1 MKNKILTSI
10 ICLSIL
16 ALAGCAPV
24 KIFSN
29 SGLTEKTGLKYY
41 SVKPFL
47 QVERDPENN
56 RIVKATV
63 LYLPDLA
70 NPQYMA
76 IKDGPGSRKF
86 DLKLTDGS
94 INTFG
99 YTSDTK
105 IAESLDALAALLSK
119 GTTALTDLTTLKS
132 PQGLKAVSNAVE
144 LYEIVIGTDKTVLRE
159 VAIGKE

>member
-1 MKNKILTSI
+1 MKNKILTLI

-29 SGLTEKTGLKYY
+29 PGLTEKTGLKYY

-47 QVERDPENN
+47 QVERDPESN

-63 LYLPDLA
+63 LYLPDIA

-99 YTSDTK
+99 YTSGTK

-132 PQGLKAVSNAVE
+132 PQGLKAVSNTVE
-144 LYEIVIGTDKTVLRE
+144 LYEIVIGTDKTFLRE
-159 VAIGKE
+159 VVIGKE